1 MSRVLVALRIKTTPE
16 RAFEAFTR
24 EIAQWW
30 RPNLLFSF
38 TGQDTRA
45 LRFEPGVGGRF
56 LMTLRDGSEFEI
68 GRVQLWEPPSELAFS
83 WRQRSF
89 APEQSTHVRVRFE
102 AVLRDTPGSDIP
114 GSDTA
119 SSETRVTVEHTAW
132 DTIPQKHVA
141 RHGFPLHVF
150 QLRHAEWW
158 QALLATLAQHATR
171 T

>member
-68 GRVQLWEPPSELAFS
+68 GRVQLWEPPSELA
-83 WRQRSF
+83 
-89 APEQSTHVRVRFE
+89 
-102 AVLRDTPGSDIP
+102 
-114 GSDTA
+114 
-119 SSETRVTVEHTAW
+119 
-132 DTIPQKHVA
+132 
-141 RHGFPLHVF
+141 VF

>member
-1 MSRVLVALRIKTTPE
+1 
-16 RAFEAFTR
+16 
-24 EIAQWW
+24 
-30 RPNLLFSF
+30 
-38 TGQDTRA
+38 
-45 LRFEPGVGGRF
+45 
-56 LMTLRDGSEFEI
+56 MTLRDGSEFEI